1 MALAECLGRAL
12 ERLLD
17 LLLVLLIQEG
27 LQLRVR
33 RLVRRLLRLLE
44 LLELVL
50 GHSTASFLLHLLVLR
65 QQLLLEVFVLGLGLV
80 TVLP

>member
-1 MALAECLGRAL
+1 MTLAERLGGAL

-27 LQLRVR
+27 LKLRVR
-33 RLVRRLLRLLE
+33 RLMRRLLSLLE

-50 GHSTASFLLHLLVLR
+50 GHGASSFLLHLLILR
-65 QQLLLEVFVLGLGLV
+65 Q
-80 TVLP
+80 